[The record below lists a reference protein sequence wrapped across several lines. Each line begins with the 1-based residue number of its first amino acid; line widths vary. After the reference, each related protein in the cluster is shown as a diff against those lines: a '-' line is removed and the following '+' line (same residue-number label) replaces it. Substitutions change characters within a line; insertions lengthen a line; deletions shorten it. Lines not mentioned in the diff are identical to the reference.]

1 MVTSG
6 LLISSFTL
14 KKRFKRSEEKIGLN
28 PYKFKNFKSD
38 FDILTHLKN
47 FMIAHQEIRDD
58 VKKKKLFGI
67 DIETIKELDGINYR
81 AITCIIKCGSYGIEA
96 EITNKDTKNVVYTR
110 RENEADTKK
119 FRCLF
124 YIPKNVENN
133 VTVKG
138 IVVFQMIG
146 NFGVKSITTEYLKNY
161 FSQIEITYESNMISI
176 SNYFQ
181 RIIRDDKLSKIT
193 FVKNNISPDDSDNI
207 FVNKGKEERS
217 YIMPQLKN
225 NIFDTILGLIETRSN
240 GISSIIEIEDKEY
253 DDIKMAFK
261 VGDSTKTI
269 SLQNISQFSIVE
281 DVPDEIYR
289 IAIINPEIFIGYI
302 IETIEPYC
310 DNMIIHHNLEE

>member
-1 MVTSG
+1 
-6 LLISSFTL
+6 
-14 KKRFKRSEEKIGLN
+14 
-28 PYKFKNFKSD
+28 
-38 FDILTHLKN
+38 
-47 FMIAHQEIRDD
+47 
-58 VKKKKLFGI
+58 
-67 DIETIKELDGINYR
+67 
-81 AITCIIKCGSYGIEA
+81 
-96 EITNKDTKNVVYTR
+96 
-110 RENEADTKK
+110 
-119 FRCLF
+119 
-124 YIPKNVENN
+124 
-133 VTVKG
+133 
-138 IVVFQMIG
+138 
-146 NFGVKSITTEYLKNY
+146 
-161 FSQIEITYESNMISI
+161 MISI